1 MLQDVVDTYI
11 AALSTSTSQQGSAN
25 HNTVIA
31 YKSDLHQLCLY
42 LSEQGHEDW
51 SQVTSEDIDAYLL
64 EMRESLSY
72 RPTTVARKLAAMKT
86 FFQYLQKSELITTD
100 PTQNIKS
107 PQVQKYLPQ
116 ILQPED
122 LNNLFAQV
130 DMHTVGG
137 MRDLAMLHIVAA
149 TGMRVSEAISLDI
162 GDFDE
167 RHAQVLCA
175 GRNGQQWRDRV
186 LPLPP
191 EAVEATYCYLE
202 KARPKLIRHPE
213 ESALF
218 VNHHGER
225 LTRQGFWLIIKGY
238 ARQAGITTITPH
250 MLRHSFAMMMLKEG
264 MEIRSVKELL
274 GHAHISTT
282 QIYSQLA
289 QTQMAEDT

>member
-1 MLQDVVDTYI
+1 MLQDVVDAYI
-11 AALSTSTSQQGSAN
+11 TSLSASNPQRGSAN

-31 YKSDLHQLCLY
+31 YRSDLHQLCLY
-42 LSEQGHEDW
+42 LLEQGREDW
-51 SQVTSEDIDAYLL
+51 SQVTGEDIDAYLQ
-64 EMRESLSY
+64 EMQEVLGY
-72 RPTTVARKLAAMKT
+72 RPTTIARKLAAMKT

-100 PTQNIKS
+100 LMQDIKS

-122 LNNLFAQV
+122 IRNLFAQV
-130 DMHTVGG
+130 NVHTLGG

-149 TGMRVSEAISLDI
+149 TGMRVSEATSLDI

-175 GRNGQQWRDRV
+175 GRNGQQWRNRV

-191 EAVEATYCYLE
+191 EAVEATHCYLE

-264 MEIRSVKELL
+264 MELRSVKELL
-274 GHAHISTT
+274 GHAHLSTT

-289 QTQMAEDT
+289 QKPIDT